1 MVANGV
7 LRKEQ
12 GGRNEDYR
20 DTDGEH
26 RADDSKT
33 RLWIRK
39 CPYSLVR
46 MKSHWGFLSRSI
58 IRDDH

>member
-12 GGRNEDYR
+12 GRNEDYR

-46 MKSHWGFLSRSI
+46 MKSH
-58 IRDDH
+58 